1 MQRHP
6 VIRLQIVN
14 KGESEKMD
22 AIQRELLMQVAG
34 LHEIPAGAYNIR
46 SNGQSIERK
55 KIREI

>member
-6 VIRLQIVN
+6 VTRLQIVN

-46 SNGQSIERK
+46 SNGQSIE
-55 KIREI
+55 

>member
-55 KIREI
+55 ST